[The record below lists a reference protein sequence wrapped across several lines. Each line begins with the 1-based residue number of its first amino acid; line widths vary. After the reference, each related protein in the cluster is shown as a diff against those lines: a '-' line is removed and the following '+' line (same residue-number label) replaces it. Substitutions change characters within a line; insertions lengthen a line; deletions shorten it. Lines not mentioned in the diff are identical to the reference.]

1 MNRRAVGLIDLL
13 VSIAIV
19 AILMGLL
26 LGAIQRVRA
35 TATRIQCANR
45 MKQQALALH
54 LFHDSEGHF
63 PNSMNSGNGPRP
75 NLSWRAKILPYL
87 EQTASANE
95 SNAAFSAQDSPY
107 FPKPHPALG
116 RVMPAFS
123 CPADDRTSTA
133 WTLPMHRKFG
143 PIAMSSYL
151 GISGTASHLRD
162 GVLFGSSKTELV
174 HITDGTSQTL
184 LIGERPPS
192 VDLIFAW
199 WYAGYGLDGGGKL
212 EHHMGVVERRQGA
225 AYHGCGEGPYAF
237 GPGDFKQHCDAFH
250 YWSPHTGGANF
261 AFADGS
267 IHFLRYSAAAAVL
280 PALATRAGGETV
292 GDFE

>member
-1 MNRRAVGLIDLL
+1 M
-13 VSIAIV
+13 
-19 AILMGLL
+19 
-26 LGAIQRVRA
+26 A
-35 TATRIQCANR
+35 TT
-45 MKQQALALH
+45 
-54 LFHDSEGHF
+54 
-63 PNSMNSGNGPRP
+63 
-75 NLSWRAKILPYL
+75 
-87 EQTASANE
+87 
-95 SNAAFSAQDSPY
+95 QDDPTH
-107 FPKPHPALG
+107 PKPHPALG

-133 WTLPMHRKFG
+133 STLPTHQKLG

-162 GVLFGSSKTELV
+162 GVLFSTSKTELV

-192 VDLIFAW
+192 VDLRFAW

-212 EHHMGVVERRQGA
+212 EHHLGVAERRGRR

-237 GPGDFKQHCDAFH
+237 GPGDLKQHCDAFH
-250 YWSPHTGGANF
+250 FWSPHSGGANF

-267 IHFLRYSAAAAVL
+267 VHFLRYSAAAVL